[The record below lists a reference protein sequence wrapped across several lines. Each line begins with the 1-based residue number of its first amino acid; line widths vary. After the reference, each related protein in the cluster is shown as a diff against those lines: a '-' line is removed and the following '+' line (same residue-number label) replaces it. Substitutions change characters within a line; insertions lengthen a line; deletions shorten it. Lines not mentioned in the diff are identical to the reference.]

1 MQPNHAAPTVDPSP
15 LELPSVVSDEA
26 TIVLAIEHLLDYY
39 EAQWRR
45 AVTAQRQEAA

>member
-1 MQPNHAAPTVDPSP
+1 MQPNHAAPTVDLCPEGPS
-15 LELPSVVSDEA
+15 SAVDEA

-45 AVTAQRQEAA
+45 AATAQRQEAA